1 MKIKDSGDKVK
12 KIKWDKETIGLLGG
26 LVFLLTAIGWS
37 HYRHTEV
44 RDARPATATILQEE
58 LHRQKNIAH
67 HITLVGE
74 RMLQVEQGL
83 WTLGERLPEIKKH
96 MTAQNV
102 RLEAKTVAVNN
113 GSRLVAIY
121 NDNQGEARSSTF
133 DVTAPSLVT
142 AYEIDAI
149 LADTE
154 LAGLGRA
161 FLEAEAASKVN
172 AMFLLALAIH
182 ESDWGTSALARE
194 KNNLFG
200 FGAYDSNP
208 YHGAMVFTSKE
219 DCVKYVAQFLRNHYI
234 EGDYYRGTT
243 IQSINQLY
251 ASDLAWGEKIFAT
264 MVRLDTKI
272 QNLGLS

>member
-12 KIKWDKETIGLLGG
+12 KIKWDKETIGLVGG

-44 RDARPATATILQEE
+44 QDARPATATILQEE

-67 HITLVGE
+67 HITLVEE

-121 NDNQGEARSSTF
+121 NENQGQARSSTF

-208 YHGAMVFTSKE
+208 YYGAMVFASKE
-219 DCVKYVAQFLRNHYI
+219 DCVKYVAQFLRDHYI

>member
-1 MKIKDSGDKVK
+1 MKE
-12 KIKWDKETIGLLGG
+12 IKWDKETIGLIGG
-26 LVFLLTAIGWS
+26 CIFLLLTIGWS
-37 HYRHTEV
+37 YYQHQTMQDERGDNTV
-44 RDARPATATILQEE
+44 ILRDE
-58 LHRQKNIAH
+58 LRRQKDIGRN
-67 HITLVGE
+67 ITLVEE

-113 GSRLVAIY
+113 GSRLIASYTDGISDV
-121 NDNQGEARSSTF
+121 RSATF

-161 FLEAEAASKVN
+161 FLEAEASSKVN

-208 YHGAMVFTSKE
+208 YHGAMVFATKE
-219 DCVKYVAQFLRNHYI
+219 DCVKHVAQFLRDHYI
-234 EGDYYRGTT
+234 EGDYYRGKT

-251 ASDLAWGEKIFAT
+251 ASDLAWGEKVFAT
-264 MVRLDTKI
+264 MVKLDTKI
-272 QNLGLS
+272 QSLGLS

>member
-12 KIKWDKETIGLLGG
+12 KIKWDKETIGLIGS

-44 RDARPATATILQEE
+44 QDARPATATILQEE

-67 HITLVGE
+67 HITLVEE

-121 NDNQGEARSSTF
+121 NDTQGQARSSTF

-154 LAGLGRA
+154 LAGLGRD

-208 YHGAMVFTSKE
+208 YHGAMVFASKE
-219 DCVKYVAQFLRNHYI
+219 DCVKYVAQFLRDHYI

>member
-1 MKIKDSGDKVK
+1 MKTENCGDKVK
-12 KIKWDKETIGLLGG
+12 NFKWDRETIGLIGG
-26 LVFLLTAIGWS
+26 CLFLLVTIGWS
-37 HYRHTEV
+37 YYQHHSIQDQRGDNTV
-44 RDARPATATILQEE
+44 ILREE
-58 LHRQKNIAH
+58 LHRQKDIDH
-67 HITLVGE
+67 HILLVEE

-83 WTLGERLPEIKKH
+83 WTLGERLPAIKKH
-96 MTAQNV
+96 MTAKNV

-113 GSRLVAIY
+113 GSRLIAIY
-121 NDNQGEARSSTF
+121 NDRNIEARSSTF
-133 DVTAPSLVT
+133 DVTAPSLAT

-161 FLEAEAASKVN
+161 FLEAEADSKVN

-208 YHGAMVFTSKE
+208 YHGAMVFASKE
-219 DCVKYVAQFLRNHYI
+219 DCVKYVAQFLRDHYI

-272 QNLGLS
+272 QSLGLS

>member
-1 MKIKDSGDKVK
+1 MKIEDSGDKVK
-12 KIKWDKETIGLLGG
+12 QIKWDKETVGLIGGCI
-26 LVFLLTAIGWS
+26 FLLLTIVWS
-37 HYRHTEV
+37 HYQHNTLQDK
-44 RDARPATATILQEE
+44 RDDNGVILQAE
-58 LHRQKNIAH
+58 LHRQKDIARR
-67 HITLVGE
+67 ITLVE
-74 RMLQVEQGL
+74 EQMLQVEQGL
-83 WTLGERLPEIKKH
+83 WTLGERLPAIKKH
-96 MTAQNV
+96 MTAKNV
-102 RLEAKTVAVNN
+102 RLEAKTVAINN
-113 GSRLVAIY
+113 GSRLIAVF
-121 NDNQGEARSSTF
+121 NDGLTQTRSSTF

-208 YHGAMVFTSKE
+208 YHGAMVFATKE
-219 DCVKYVAQFLRNHYI
+219 DCVKYVAQFLRDHYI

-264 MVRLDTKI
+264 MLRLDTKI
-272 QNLGLS
+272 QSLGLS